1 MFILFVNVV
10 KQTDDDTL
18 LKLLKYPI
26 KKYNPVSIYE

>member
-10 KQTDDDTL
+10 KQTDDVV
-18 LKLLKYPI
+18 LKYPI

>member
-1 MFILFVNVV
+1 MFILFV